1 LGLRGVM
8 AMVINTTFNNI
19 SAITWRSV
27 LLVEETRVPGENHQP
42 AKSHWQTWS
51 DITRSFTH
59 SWLITGFVNRITQH
73 DGCHLWGR
81 NCLPFRS
88 NYIHSWLLVG
98 SCCSIFSFLCSVL
111 KIIVCPFSLG
121 HCIICLVLLG
131 LISQPTSNYIKTV
144 YKSYYLPNESPNVVF
159 CMSLK
164 PFNVMSGTMM
174 TVFVRLLHSYFIY
187 LIILHLGNKILNGNC
202 GCS

>member
-1 LGLRGVM
+1 M
-8 AMVINTTFNNI
+8 T
-19 SAITWRSV
+19 
-27 LLVEETRVPGENHQP
+27 
-42 AKSHWQTWS
+42 
-51 DITRSFTH
+51 ITRSFTH

-73 DGCHLWGR
+73 DECHLWGR

-187 LIILHLGNKILNGNC
+187 LTILHLGNTILHNK
-202 GCS
+202 